1 MLKKI
6 NIIYIISDRKNMEHQ
21 DFKPV
26 VLRKNYVLTSGNNKA
41 ISISDSERR
50 FIKYEKKEDGQV
62 VVPKTFTKEFGQR
75 LATARVSK
83 NMNRKDL
90 SLKLNVKES
99 VVADME
105 NGKLLYDGNLV
116 HKLKRIFPD
125 L

>member
-1 MLKKI
+1 
-6 NIIYIISDRKNMEHQ
+6 MEHQ

-26 VLRKNYVLTSGNNKA
+26 VLRKNNPKPSSKPKSPERSSLNNENDGN
-41 ISISDSERR
+41 
-50 FIKYEKKEDGQV
+50 V
-62 VVPKTFTKEFGQR
+62 VVPKMFTKEFGQK
-75 LATARVSK
+75 LATSRTSK

-99 VVADME
+99 VVADIE

-116 HKLKRIFPD
+116 HKLKKIFPN

>member
-1 MLKKI
+1 
-6 NIIYIISDRKNMEHQ
+6 MEHQ

-26 VLRKNYVLTSGNNKA
+26 VLRKNNQKLPNKSPNNEK
-41 ISISDSERR
+41 
-50 FIKYEKKEDGQV
+50 KEKKEDGQV
-62 VVPKTFTKEFGQR
+62 VVPKTFTKEFGQK

-99 VVADME
+99 VVADIE

-116 HKLKRIFPD
+116 HKLKRIFSD

>member
-1 MLKKI
+1 
-6 NIIYIISDRKNMEHQ
+6 MEHQ

>member
-1 MLKKI
+1 
-6 NIIYIISDRKNMEHQ
+6 MEHQ

-26 VLRKNYVLTSGNNKA
+26 VLRKNYVFSKGNDKA
-41 ISISDSERR
+41 ISISESERR
-50 FIKYEKKEDGQV
+50 FIKYEKKDDGHV
-62 VVPKTFTKEFGQR
+62 IVPKTFTKEFGQK
-75 LATARVSK
+75 LATARSSK

-99 VVADME
+99 VISDME